1 MPGCMC
7 VCMHGCTNANMQT
20 SALTH
25 GSVILFYS
33 PWVTG
38 APAGGRGGGGEG
50 AHTLPTWPQPLQMD
64 GWVGIFSS
72 IWGQG
77 GGGGGETTWTM
88 HVFPL
93 GGLRH
98 RLSEDSARLPWLR
111 WPHHIANKSAQPLEG
126 RYKPI
131 KSPMFPN
138 TGGGLQKHA
147 ACNPPQDSKPTS
159 HLLRRS
165 NGLSVQPRP
174 MGTAARAGRRIADLG
189 RPPRPLGRPAP
200 LALQASS
207 PPSHWGYAPW
217 RKRRGRKQGKRCE
230 IGGKGWRTPVFWRR
244 SPIEGPPPSPPHPPS
259 LGGGGGGE
267 GPGGHFSDTRATPCT
282 RRCPPGEGGGT
293 PHAREILR
301 DHFLITKK

>member
-1 MPGCMC
+1 
-7 VCMHGCTNANMQT
+7 MQT

-38 APAGGRGGGGEG
+38 APAGGRGGGGRG
-50 AHTLPTWPQPLQMD
+50 RTPCQHGPNPSRWMGGWAFFPLY
-64 GWVGIFSS
+64 
-72 IWGQG
+72 G
-77 GGGGGETTWTM
+77 GRGGGGETTWTM

-244 SPIEGPPPSPPHPPS
+244 SPIEGPPPPHPTPPPS
-259 LGGGGGGE
+259 GGGGGRTRGALFRHPSNSVHTPVSSRGGRGHSPRTRNPA
-267 GPGGHFSDTRATPCT
+267 GPLFNH
-282 RRCPPGEGGGT
+282 
-293 PHAREILR
+293 
-301 DHFLITKK
+301 